1 MRSSQNDERGR
12 MESQMES
19 ERRQKDTAKKE
30 LESRL
35 EAMEKRKS
43 KFNVSRPRTATIRCA

>member
-1 MRSSQNDERGR
+1 

-43 KFNVSRPRTATIRCA
+43 KFNVSGPRTATIGCA